1 MKPEVFSRCRG
12 CFWKMGE
19 LGQHSGAEEE
29 VKGLNAV
36 VVDDVLKGDG
46 VQ

>member
-1 MKPEVFSRCRG
+1 MKPEFRSRYRG

-19 LGQHSGAEEE
+19 LGQHSGAEEK

-36 VVDDVLKGDG
+36 VVYDVLKGDG